1 MSVTLATSATIEPA
15 AIEPQPEP
23 DRLILRSELRAM
35 LGDVSGETLRRWA
48 RDGKL
53 PPPDVMLSRRTQ
65 GWRLSTLRASGIGV
79 V

>member
-1 MSVTLATSATIEPA
+1 MTTHTA
-15 AIEPQPEP
+15 EP

-48 RDGKL
+48 RAGKL
-53 PPPDVMLSRRTQ
+53 PAPDVMLSRRTQ
-65 GWRLSTLRASGIGV
+65 GWRLSTLRAAGLWV